1 MNVFLAVAACL
12 LIASAPFDV
21 SISGVIWNPPV
32 AAALVKMATAMALGL
47 GNAPSPLLIAAT
59 AAVAGPLTP
68 TLRGKSVAVAQFV
81 GLGLALAP
89 VVPASASTVVAAT
102 TLAALVWSFAVDVAR
117 LRRSENA

>member
-1 MNVFLAVAACL
+1 MLTC
-12 LIASAPFDV
+12 
-21 SISGVIWNPPV
+21 
-32 AAALVKMATAMALGL
+32 GL
-47 GNAPSPLLIAAT
+47 MRYSFVGNGWVVPWL
-59 AAVAGPLTP
+59 AGPLTP

-89 VVPASASTVVAAT
+89 VVPASASAVVAAT